1 MIGCGSFLFIL
12 VIDVRR
18 AMVNLIEG
26 ESKSSAGDI
35 IHGVLSFLLPCYTPF
50 GLPYQLMWI
59 YYDCDLTNKK
69 PGCTPGEDL
78 EFR

>member
-1 MIGCGSFLFIL
+1 MFIL

-59 YYDCDLTNKK
+59 YYDCDLTNKAALLEK
-69 PGCTPGEDL
+69 TSNSGSKDL
-78 EFR
+78 LMLC